1 MELLQEAAH
10 ILGRIKDKR
19 PLIHQITNF
28 VTANDCAN
36 VTLAMGASPVM
47 TIDPGEVAEMVSHAG
62 ALVLNIGTLTTK
74 TVEAMLIAGR
84 QAAQLGIP
92 IILDPVGAGATRQ
105 RTEAVQRLIG
115 ELPLTVVRGNLSEIK
130 VLAGSSEGI
139 KGVDSTATMAGAAE
153 VARALS
159 VRLDAVIA
167 VTGPVD
173 IIAYQNELCHIHN
186 GHPLLASVTG
196 TGCMSTALVGC
207 CAAVGQPFASAV
219 CGIAVMGIAGEIAH
233 KLLRADQG
241 EGLGSY
247 RVRLIDAIST
257 MSSERMME
265 YGQFT

>member
-19 PLIHQITNF
+19 PLVHQITNF

-36 VTLAMGASPVM
+36 VTLAIGASPVM
-47 TIDPGEVAEMVSHAG
+47 TIDPGEVAEMVSYAG
-62 ALVLNIGTLTTK
+62 ALVLNIGTLTPR
-74 TVEAMLIAGR
+74 TVEAMVIAGR
-84 QAAQLGIP
+84 RAAELGIP
-92 IILDPVGAGATRQ
+92 IILDPVGAGATRH
-105 RTEAVQRLIG
+105 RTEAAQRLMV

-139 KGVDSTATMAGAAE
+139 KGVDSTAAAAGAAE
-153 VARALS
+153 VAQTLS
-159 VRLDAVIA
+159 ARLDAVIA

-173 IIAYQNELCHIHN
+173 IIAHQNELCHIHN

-207 CAAVGQPFASAV
+207 CAAVGRPFAAAV
-219 CGIAVMGIAGEIAH
+219 CGIAVMGIAGEVAH
-233 KLLRADQG
+233 RLLRADVG

-247 RVRLIDAIST
+247 RVRLIDAISA
-257 MSSERMME
+257 MNAERMTE
-265 YGQFT
+265 CGQFA